1 MSVGTFHPRY
11 NVSAAPLATMDEQPR
26 RKPAVLPPAPSSPD
40 DGPGGAV
47 QVPRLEPPPSSLK
60 PLAQG
65 GRARATARE
74 SRGFWVLLVML
85 FVAGTAIT
93 FYLQR

>member
-1 MSVGTFHPRY
+1 MSVSTFHPRY
-11 NVSAAPLATMDEQPR
+11 NGSAAPIGTMEEPR
-26 RKPAVLPPAPSSPD
+26 RKPAVLPPAPHHPD
-40 DGPGGAV
+40 DGPSGPL

-60 PLAQG
+60 PILQPG
-65 GRARATARE
+65 ARTPQRE

-93 FYLQR
+93 FYFQR

>member
-1 MSVGTFHPRY
+1 MALGTFHPRY
-11 NVSAAPLATMDEQPR
+11 NMSAAPRATMEQEPQ

-40 DGPGGAV
+40 DGPVGAL

-60 PLAQG
+60 PMAQP
-65 GRARATARE
+65 GRATPPRE

-93 FYLQR
+93 FYFQR